1 MKCCQVFFTKKSFTQ
16 KINRKRTKILMK
28 AVCHISCPRL
38 LSHVSCP
45 KSPVSCLLSHSP
57 VSCLTSPVSR
67 LLSHAPCLKSPV
79 SRLLSHVSCL
89 KSSVLCCVSLF
100 YLLLVDWWYSTVLR
114 AGVCEAGGHG
124 CQVLDGV
131 YFSKVF

>member
-28 AVCHISCPRL
+28 AVWHISCPRL

-89 KSSVLCCVSLF
+89 KSPVLHLVYLFKYKIIRELVVQFVEQREVKTEVMGSSPEWCIFFPSV
-100 YLLLVDWWYSTVLR
+100 
-114 AGVCEAGGHG
+114 
-124 CQVLDGV
+124 
-131 YFSKVF
+131 